1 MKSIEEIIYEKV
13 FDYLFSDRNT
23 MVSYANIKRD
33 LMISVENYVDVYSEY
48 FDIPRQKEFTDKTRA
63 EMLSSNINDVDYRT
77 YLEIELVISE
87 ILFSGNVYL
96 EEIPL
101 VAQLGVDLSQNCVG
115 DMLALKNTLLAN
127 TTINQVP
134 LTEQVA
140 LKRKLYGLFSTKTFR
155 FQFKIVNFD
164 K

>member
-1 MKSIEEIIYEKV
+1 MIVHKNSLKGSIKSIEEIIYEKV

-23 MVSYANIKRD
+23 IVSFSDIRRD
-33 LMISVENYVDVYSEY
+33 LMISVENYVDIYSEY
-48 FDIPRQKEFTDKTRA
+48 FDIPRQKDFTDKTRE
-63 EMLSSNINDVDYRT
+63 EMLSANINDVDYRT

-101 VAQLGVDLSQNCVG
+101 VAQLGVDLSQSCVG

-127 TTINQVP
+127 TTIN
-134 LTEQVA
+134 
-140 LKRKLYGLFSTKTFR
+140 
-155 FQFKIVNFD
+155 
-164 K
+164 